1 MSDAIAFVLIAAVA
15 LIHIYILLLE
25 TVWWDTPRGQK
36 AFGITPEFSRQ
47 TKVLAANQGLYNGF
61 LAAGLIWSLVHPV
74 PGMRW
79 QIALFFLSCVA
90 VAGMVGAVT
99 TRSRR
104 ILYVQTVPA
113 VLGIVALAV
122 F

>member
-1 MSDAIAFVLIAAVA
+1 MSDAIAFVLIAVVA
-15 LIHIYILLLE
+15 LIHVYVVLLE
-25 TVWWDTPRGQK
+25 MVWWDTPRGQK
-36 AFGITPEFSRQ
+36 AFGMTPEFSKA

-61 LAAGLIWSLVHPV
+61 LAAGLLWSLMHPD
-74 PGMRW
+74 PAMRW
-79 QIALFFLSCVA
+79 QIALFFLCCVA
-90 VAGMVGAVT
+90 VAGIFGAVT
-99 TRSRR
+99 TKSRR